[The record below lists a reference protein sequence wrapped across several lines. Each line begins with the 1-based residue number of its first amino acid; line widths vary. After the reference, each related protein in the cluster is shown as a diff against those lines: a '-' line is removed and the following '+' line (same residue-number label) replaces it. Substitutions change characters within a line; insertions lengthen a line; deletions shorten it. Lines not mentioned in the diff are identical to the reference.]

1 MTQRLGGFLMKK
13 CLILA
18 VIIIAM
24 STPLFTQ
31 DTSTQEGNGKDF
43 GIAINPVLLLF
54 KWGSAEVNLWNV
66 QRNAE
71 INIPFQY
78 AKNLNLNDE
87 EEDVETDLTFYT
99 FGAYYR
105 YFFNVK
111 QEGFFAQVG
120 WQYLNANIKEN
131 GDESNGSMNSLL
143 FGFGYRLIAENGLF
157 WGCGLAAGKA
167 WGKVEDPDGDTRASG
182 FWFDVDL
189 FKFGYA
195 W

>member
-1 MTQRLGGFLMKK
+1 MKK
-13 CLILA
+13 CLVLA

-31 DTSTQEGNGKDF
+31 ETSTQEGNGKNY
-43 GIAINPVLLLF
+43 GIALNPVLLLF
-54 KWGSAEVNLWNV
+54 EWGSAEVNLWNI

-78 AKNLNLNDE
+78 IKSSVFAEKEDNV
-87 EEDVETDLTFYT
+87 EEDVRIYT
-99 FGAYYR
+99 FGVYYR
-105 YFFNVK
+105 YFFDVK

-120 WQYLNANIKEN
+120 WQYLNAKIT
-131 GDESNGSMNSLL
+131 DAYSESTGSMNSLL
-143 FGFGYRLIAENGLF
+143 FGFGYRLIAKNGLF

-167 WGKVEDPDGDTRASG
+167 WGKVEDPDGDERASG

>member
-1 MTQRLGGFLMKK
+1 MKI
-13 CLILA
+13 CLLSAITMMLLSMPVVA
-18 VIIIAM
+18 
-24 STPLFTQ
+24 Q
-31 DTSTQEGNGKDF
+31 ETSTLDGNGKSA

-54 KWGSAEVNLWNV
+54 EWGSAEVNLWNI

-78 AKNLNLNDE
+78 ISSSVFAE
-87 EEDVETDLTFYT
+87 EEDNVKEDVRIYT

-105 YFFNVK
+105 YFFHEK
-111 QEGFFAQVG
+111 QQGFFAQVG
-120 WQYLNANIKEN
+120 WQYLNAKITNPLE
-131 GDESNGSMNSLL
+131 ESTGSLNSLL
-143 FGFGYRLIAENGLF
+143 FGFGYRLIAKNGLF

-189 FKFGYA
+189 LKFGYA